1 MEEALRENERLR
13 TELDSL
19 RNELDDREK
28 LLLQAG
34 EMGKK
39 VLEMNQELHNKMEDM
54 TREFTEQL
62 TQKVEALVQEK
73 HVLQQKA
80 ESQRAVIQS
89 LQHDLEG
96 SRRRH
101 EQERV
106 EELKRAEELHAKQV
120 HRLTNLS
127 NDLKGEVEK
136 LEMKVKMYEEKLHK
150 QEEKLGRL
158 SEELANKCNTT
169 CLVTELQDME
179 QMLARQRA
187 RSEELEGRLME
198 VCGEEEVLKVEVGS
212 LNLKVRALEEECEER
227 NRQASAWYQALQE
240 VKDQNVVLSKE
251 LEMMQLQSE
260 DDTHQKKGNS
270 LFGEVEDRRR
280 EIELQ
285 MMTLQVK
292 YDTMDKTH
300 TFTKQQLKKLKS
312 EMSALLCRHGATT
325 ADVDH
330 MHRLQRQVEQ
340 LKSENQQ
347 LEAKVSKLSKLK
359 GVDDSIQHSQKYL
372 TAFVDFG
379 DKEQH
384 MKILQQELEREKS
397 AKSSV
402 CKELELKR
410 LQLVWE
416 GNKLGDAEYK
426 LHQSEQEQVV
436 LKKELTRARLQLQ
449 EVSEKLNDG
458 VMSYA
463 DIIIMLRLNQR

>member
-1 MEEALRENERLR
+1 
-13 TELDSL
+13 
-19 RNELDDREK
+19 
-28 LLLQAG
+28 
-34 EMGKK
+34 
-39 VLEMNQELHNKMEDM
+39 
-54 TREFTEQL
+54 
-62 TQKVEALVQEK
+62 
-73 HVLQQKA
+73 
-80 ESQRAVIQS
+80 
-89 LQHDLEG
+89 
-96 SRRRH
+96 
-101 EQERV
+101 
-106 EELKRAEELHAKQV
+106 
-120 HRLTNLS
+120 
-127 NDLKGEVEK
+127 
-136 LEMKVKMYEEKLHK
+136 MKVKMYEEKLHK

-179 QMLARQRA
+179 QLLARQRA

-198 VCGEEEVLKVEVGS
+198 VCGEDEVLKVEVGS

-410 LQLVWE
+410 LQAGVGRGTSW
-416 GNKLGDAEYK
+416 AMR
-426 LHQSEQEQVV
+426 SSTSC
-436 LKKELTRARLQLQ
+436 TRASRSRWCSRRSSPGPGSNCRRSLRRSMMIIMFLS
-449 EVSEKLNDG
+449 SEKEETESPCGGWEQYSCHLQHDL
-458 VMSYA
+458 
-463 DIIIMLRLNQR
+463 I